1 MSRDS
6 HSAKSFV
13 SHQVV
18 SLFTETILQVVNHSE
33 AEEAVRFGGSIA
45 HHHGLGKARAHMVWE
60 EYGSSFYMLETLKKA
75 FDPNGI
81 MNMGTLIPIKHD
93 KENPWHF

>member
-1 MSRDS
+1 MIN
-6 HSAKSFV
+6 KIIC
-13 SHQVV
+13 
-18 SLFTETILQVVNHSE
+18 ETAIKH
-33 AEEAVRFGGSIA
+33 GGSIA

-81 MNMGTLIPIKHD
+81 MNMGTLIPIKHN
-93 KENPWHF
+93 ENDPWNF